1 MFSTIPHYRL
11 RELHEAMLEY
21 PEYRRQATVVE
32 GYFWPKEQPPTHP
45 TVVEVLGPD
54 YAPREFR
61 DVYIDNSV
69 LEGQIV
75 TEREKEEIII
85 DGAREAERVRR
96 QANTGSW
103 SVGGDRPKATR
114 RAV

>member
-1 MFSTIPHYRL
+1 
-11 RELHEAMLEY
+11 
-21 PEYRRQATVVE
+21 VVD
-32 GYFWPKEQPPTHP
+32 
-45 TVVEVLGPD
+45 VLGPE

-69 LEGQIV
+69 LEGQNV
-75 TEREKEEIII
+75 TEQEKEEILD

-96 QANTGSW
+96 EAHAGSW
-103 SVGGDRPKATR
+103 STAGPSRKQAR

>member
-1 MFSTIPHYRL
+1 
-11 RELHEAMLEY
+11 
-21 PEYRRQATVVE
+21 
-32 GYFWPKEQPPTHP
+32 
-45 TVVEVLGPD
+45 VVEVLGPD

-75 TEREKEEIII
+75 TEQEKEEILD

-96 QANTGSW
+96 EARAGS
-103 SVGGDRPKATR
+103 GKATGKTR
-114 RAV
+114 HRARPAV